1 MSNGLRMLR
10 WSATIAVCVGSL
22 SLAGA
27 QAQQYERKDTQPF
40 QQQDLQGLWEQQKT
54 QMRERIGA
62 AVQQLRTACAQEVSS
77 FCSSVSPG
85 EGRLL
90 LCMQAHED
98 KLGRGC
104 ELALL
109 ETSRNIGSAIRRVE
123 RFADACWNDIQ
134 IYCRTAAGS
143 VTQCVVDNRS
153 SLSPQCRAIVATT
166 QAGSQMGQ
174 TQSGAGQVQ
183 PGPSQ
188 PGQTQQGQT
197 QQGQTQQGQTQ
208 QGPAQPGL
216 AQPGPQPGQSLTGLA
231 VYSMDGAKLG
241 EVTGVR
247 RRPDGGIELIEADLG
262 SPLGLGTKGVLISPS
277 DLRWKGDHIELQMGA
292 DQVRTILQGHQPR
305 Q

>member
-10 WSATIAVCVGSL
+10 WGTTIAVCVGSL

-27 QAQQYERKDTQPF
+27 QAQQYERRDTQPL
-40 QQQDLQGLWEQQKT
+40 QQQDLQELWEQQKV

-98 KLGRGC
+98 KLGHAC

-143 VTQCVVDNRS
+143 VAQCVVDNRS
-153 SLSPQCRAIVATT
+153 SLSPQCRAIVAAT
-166 QAGSQMGQ
+166 QAGSQMGP
-174 TQSGAGQVQ
+174 TQSGAGQAQ

-188 PGQTQQGQT
+188 PGQTQQG
-197 QQGQTQQGQTQ
+197 
-208 QGPAQPGL
+208 PAQPGQVQPGQ
-216 AQPGPQPGQSLTGLA
+216 AQPGPQPGQNLTGLA

-292 DQVRTILQGHQPR
+292 DQVRSILQGQKPR